1 MPCQRQQEGNCY
13 RDPCC
18 VSHSSIRPES
28 MEGPGLTL
36 AFQGS
41 MRLLV
46 NMETEIHS
54 IEHVVDF
61 MLGQC
66 TDIWDVGLHDAFCS
80 DHANGEGRPSANGG
94 MTVLLYLREESQLQ
108 PVHQH
113 FLVSFARPLLGT
125 FPNKCCLLPLSSP
138 LTSSCCVCSKEL
150 ASHHTKK
157 CRR

>member
-1 MPCQRQQEGNCY
+1 
-13 RDPCC
+13 
-18 VSHSSIRPES
+18 

-54 IEHVVDF
+54 IEHIVDF
-61 MLGQC
+61 MLGQY

-94 MTVLLYLREESQLQ
+94 GGGD
-108 PVHQH
+108 
-113 FLVSFARPLLGT
+113 SFAVLERGVSTTACAPA
-125 FPNKCCLLPLSSP
+125 LPG
-138 LTSSCCVCSKEL
+138 
-150 ASHHTKK
+150 
-157 CRR
+157 